1 MQTSA
6 AGRQLIEDFEG
17 LFLHS
22 YYDSVH
28 VLTIGY
34 GHTNIGN
41 IPPYIAPGM
50 QITKEEAD
58 QALSNDLA
66 KFEARVMKIM
76 APVTLQQC
84 EFDALVSFDFNTG
97 DLLSSSIDDDI
108 KSGHVQHAMSTL
120 QLYNHA
126 GGKVLA
132 GLTRRRQAERL
143 MFLGRVDE
151 ALKLAKGPQT

>member
-6 AGRQLIEDFEG
+6 EGRELIEAFEG
-17 LFLHS
+17 LFLTA

-41 IPPYIAPGM
+41 IAPHIEPGM
-50 QITKEEAD
+50 VISKPEAD
-58 QALSNDLA
+58 QALSNDLT
-66 KFEARVMKIM
+66 KFEARVNKIM
-76 APVTLQQC
+76 SSVVLKQY

-97 DLLSSSIDDDI
+97 DLLSSSIDDKI
-108 KSGHVQHAMSTL
+108 KSGNIKAAMDTL
-120 QLYNHA
+120 LLYNKA

-143 MFLGRVDE
+143 MYLGQITE
-151 ALKLAKGPQT
+151 ALALAKGK